1 MALKLRNVALFRKRE
16 VWLPTVWGWLL
27 IATGIALLLTV
38 FLIRAHAFLAYTHPV
53 AAQVLIVE
61 GWLPDY
67 GLEAAI
73 SEYHAGGYRYI
84 LAIGGPLPKGYHR
97 WGYRTG
103 ADLAVASLTQ
113 MGMERDE
120 VIALPSP
127 DVPRDRTFAAALE
140 VRRWLAEHLDLGIE
154 GVNLVSLGTHA
165 RRSYYMVRE
174 ALPQDV
180 RLGVI
185 AIQQEDYDP
194 DRWWLSSAG
203 VRAVL
208 FEGIAC
214 VYALLFGISTAVE

>member
-1 MALKLRNVALFRKRE
+1 MDLKCCNVALFRKRE
-16 VWLPTVWGWLL
+16 VYLPTVWGWLP
-27 IATGIALLLTV
+27 IAAGIALLLAV
-38 FLIRAHAFLAYTHPV
+38 FLFKSHSFLAYTHPV
-53 AAQVLIVE
+53 EAQILIVE
-61 GWLPDY
+61 GWMPDY

-73 SEYHAGGYRYI
+73 SEFDAGAYRYI

-113 MGMERDE
+113 MGMARDK

-127 DVPRDRTFAAALE
+127 YVPRDRTFAAALE
-140 VRRWLAEHLDLGIE
+140 VRRWLAENLDLRIE
-154 GVNLVSLGTHA
+154 GANLVSLGTHA
-165 RRSYYMVRE
+165 RRSHYMVRE

-185 AIQQEDYDP
+185 AIQQEDYDS